1 MANNP
6 FVPQVASSS
15 GSSGNRWITNP
26 KQLPITVVNQSNFY
40 LKTAIGASTNCS
52 AANATT
58 FFNAMALK
66 GAQASVAVADT
77 YVTFAS
83 LTGSGLLFN
92 VVCATNTGAGYTPTL
107 RITVDGVVYIITSSG
122 ALSAVQRLVV
132 GAIVP
137 ALPSISAVATIGT
150 DIVSPNAGADVGF
163 QSASVGGLMAML
175 NNCGITSPENIM
187 AYNMPMLRFEQSL
200 LVEMKTSLLASS
212 TGDRLGGVS
221 YRLEV

>member
-1 MANNP
+1 MSQSLL
-6 FVPQVASSS
+6 VGG
-15 GSSGNRWITNP
+15 GSRWITNP

-40 LKTAIGASTNCS
+40 LKTGLSATSTCS

-58 FFNAMALK
+58 FFNAMALR

-77 YVTFAS
+77 YVTLAS

-122 ALSAVQRLVV
+122 TINATYRVVIGAL
-132 GAIVP
+132 
-137 ALPSISAVATIGT
+137 LPTLPNISTAATLGT
-150 DIVSPNAGADVGF
+150 DIILPNGGADSGF
-163 QSASVGGLMAML
+163 VSSSVGGLITNL
-175 NNCGITSPENIM
+175 SNCGITSPENIM